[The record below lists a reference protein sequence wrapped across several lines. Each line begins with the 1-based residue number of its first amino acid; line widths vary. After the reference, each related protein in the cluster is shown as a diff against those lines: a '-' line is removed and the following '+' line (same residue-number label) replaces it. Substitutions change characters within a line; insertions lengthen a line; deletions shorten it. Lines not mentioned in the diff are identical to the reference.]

1 MLDFAALPPEVNSA
15 LMYTGPGS
23 GPMLAAAAAWD
34 VLATEMYSAASAYG
48 SVISDLVAVWLG
60 PSSVA
65 MAAAAAPFVSWI
77 AATAGLA
84 EATGMQ
90 ATAAV
95 AAYEAAFAMTVPPP
109 VIAANRALLALLVAT
124 NFFGQNTPAIM
135 ATEAHYMEMW
145 AQDATAMYGYAAA
158 SLTASTLAPF
168 TVPPLTTV
176 AAGLDA
182 EAEAAAQAGET
193 AAGTAAQ
200 TASQVSSLLSSQ
212 MSSLISTPL
221 SSMLSQISSMM
232 PTQLSSLLSTQFSS
246 VMSTQLSSM
255 MSTQLSSMLSTQVTT
270 ATAPNLVQGLASAT
284 SMASSSSSS
293 PASSWATLASLP
305 TALTSGASLVS
316 GTGSAAGMSTFGM
329 SAFGSAGS
337 LMPSV
342 GPTAGVFG
350 SHLGFAVGDGFGSG
364 TSAFGAPGMG
374 STAVTASVGRATSLG
389 MLSVPQGWASAAPA
403 FSQVGSA
410 LPGASAS
417 AAPAAATGGPGG
429 TPSGMPMPGN
439 ATRNTGSS
447 VPPRLTIGHRPT
459 VVPDPVYA
467 G

>member
-1 MLDFAALPPEVNSA
+1 MLDFGALPPEVNSS

-34 VLATEMYSAASAYG
+34 LLATEMYSTASGYG

-65 MAAAAAPFVSWI
+65 MAAAAAPFVSWL
-77 AATAGLA
+77 AETAGLA
-84 EATGMQ
+84 EATGIQ

-109 VIAANRALLALLVAT
+109 VIAANRALLHFLVAT

-135 ATEAHYMEMW
+135 ATEAHYTEMW
-145 AQDATAMYGYAAA
+145 VQDATAMYGYAAA
-158 SLTASTLAPF
+158 SLTASTLTPF
-168 TVPPLTTV
+168 EVPPVTTV

-182 EAEAAAQAGET
+182 EASAAAQAAQT

-200 TASQVSSLLSSQ
+200 TASQLSSLLSSQ
-212 MSSLISTPL
+212 LSSLISTPL
-221 SSMLSQISSMM
+221 SSMLSEISSMM
-232 PTQLSSLLSTQFSS
+232 STQFSSLLSAQFSS
-246 VMSTQLSSM
+246 VMSTQLTSTL
-255 MSTQLSSMLSTQVTT
+255 STQLTT

-284 SMASSSSSS
+284 SSMASSSSTS
-293 PASSWATLASLP
+293 PAASWATLASLP
-305 TALTSGASLVS
+305 TALTSAGSLVS
-316 GTGSAAGMSTFGM
+316 GTGSAASMSTLGM
-329 SAFGSAGS
+329 SAFGPSS
-337 LMPSV
+337 FLQSV
-342 GPTAGVFG
+342 GPAASGFG
-350 SHLGFAVGDGFGSG
+350 GHFQTLGFAVGDGFGSG
-364 TSAFGAPGMG
+364 TGVFAAPGGM
-374 STAVTASVGRATSLG
+374 STVQVTAGVGRAASLG
-389 MLSVPQGWASAAPA
+389 MLSVPQSWAPTAPE
-403 FSQVGSA
+403 FSQVGST

-429 TPSGMPMPGN
+429 TPSGMPMPRN

-459 VVPDPVYA
+459 VVPAPVYA